1 MIVDTSALLAYFD
14 ARDPA
19 HAAVA
24 EVIES
29 GPGPNVVSP
38 FVLAEI
44 DYLVL
49 SRFGVRTEM
58 QVLRELTGGA
68 WELASVSLTQLRDA
82 ADIVETYGDFKIGLT
97 DAMNVV
103 LAQAYRTTTVATLDR
118 RHFSTLRRPDGKP
131 LTIVP

>member
-14 ARDPA
+14 SRDPA

-24 EVIES
+24 EAVED
-29 GPGPNVVSP
+29 GREPNVVSP

-49 SRFGVRTEM
+49 SRFGVRTEV

-68 WELASVSLTQLRDA
+68 WELASVSPAQLRDA
-82 ADIVETYGDFKIGLT
+82 AKVVENYGDFKIGLT
-97 DAMNVV
+97 DAVNVV
-103 LAQAYRTTTVATLDR
+103 LAQAYRTTTIATLDR
-118 RHFSTLRRPDGKP
+118 RQFSALRRPDGRP
-131 LTIVP
+131 LTILP